1 MKKRKLISIFSAS
14 TVILSSAGA
23 TVSCYSNENKNDSK
37 KAKIVKIQN
46 LLLNHVTFKLEF
58 LNDYKNK
65 TLNEINDVLNSDLS
79 KINEEMLNIKMKEFY
94 SVFDYLK
101 SKYDEILSVI
111 KESKKIIQSI
121 DESNLNVQNIKNK
134 LNEQIDFSISSIDEY
149 FNQLSELVDKF
160 NEDLEN
166 ENSEHMNLT
175 IKVENLVKNIK
186 KEISNN
192 KFKRFE
198 IINNETLNSL
208 EKIIDE
214 NLENKEIS
222 ELKLVIN
229 SLENLSIEY
238 DKNINKVTEEFNKTL
253 ILLNEKIDYLT
264 NLQNNVDASSDIN
277 NEIVK
282 VMKWINKFNFNEFTE
297 EELNYVYEQL
307 SKQLLKIKELI
318 NEQNSDDLITKI
330 RSLSNLSD
338 EIINFF
344 IEEIN
349 KTNDKNIVVENAS
362 KLNQSASKI
371 LELLS
376 KNQNILNDINYLDSS
391 NKDEFDNF
399 WNQLNNNFYN
409 KKLINKDIDF
419 DQINQRFNQLL
430 VNFDGNSRI
439 EILKQNNN
447 QLITNIKVIDKIKND
462 LNQLNIKNTRLKEF
476 SEFNDKL
483 IVFESKINDFIDR
496 YNVLNNVKSTELY
509 NNAPADKKQKFEEKL
524 NLFSNLLSNSLLNI
538 FTDFDTTLSELSKI
552 ISENSELEKVLE
564 KNEIEKLEEYKEQAK
579 ENVKN
584 KNIFS
589 EEMLNKIISIIEDK
603 NSTSEIEEVLNNV
616 LEIEKMNENIKNSM
630 EQINQIKNSEKY
642 KNATEESKLSFENKV
657 KKYDEIYENN
667 KIKSFETIQL
677 VIEKQKELIS
687 TWTNIEE
694 ILKKQESN
702 NTSENTN
709 NSEQIN
715 TKINLIK
722 EKITNYRAQNY
733 YVDNFESKLTELS
746 ASNQVTMEDL
756 TKLEGEIETF
766 INDVKSLP
774 TNYNNLISLTFTPL
788 ELEKKYS
795 GEYYLKEGQTVTL
808 KVEMLYNNRTYSLRY
823 FKSHNILIRYRFYV
837 DARKDSW
844 SSVESNQIN
853 WENSTITLIPDKY
866 NSTFGGV
873 VRYNQDIDNSIATK
887 QVIKFTKDDR
897 VQDNAVTDPKSIKN
911 YDIIQ
916 NKHLSN
922 THTSNRTEVQNIL
935 SSYYNN
941 SYSSTVL
948 DSKNITYRDAMWIMF
963 LNLFNSANFENKSDK
978 FNIESEQ
985 FNQVFDQNGSF
996 IYEINAIS
1004 KQNLTDYKFTSLG
1017 GSFFDMILTSTS
1029 YNNKFNIGVNDK
1041 IKFIFSYTSNGQ
1053 TPTIINSNQGDLSA
1067 VGSNYN
1073 IVGKYPFLMNIEG
1086 VFNFKIYINDN
1097 LKMNVSNTDANQLQS
1112 IPVFVLRKTDTEVII
1127 YTTSSKVSIG

>member
-1 MKKRKLISIFSAS
+1 MKKGKLITIISAS
-14 TVILSSAGA
+14 AIILSSAGA
-23 TVSCYSNENKNDSK
+23 AVSCHSKENKNESK

-46 LLLNHVTFKLEF
+46 LLLNHNVFKLDF
-58 LNDYKNK
+58 LIDYKNK
-65 TLNEINDVLNSDLS
+65 TLTKIDEVLSSNLNEIN
-79 KINEEMLNIKMKEFY
+79 EELLNIKMKEFY
-94 SVFDYLK
+94 VVFDYLK
-101 SKYDEILSVI
+101 SKYDGILSLI
-111 KESKKIIQSI
+111 IETKKLIQNI
-121 DESNLNVQNIKNK
+121 DDSNLIAESIKSK
-134 LNEQIDFSISSIDEY
+134 LSEQIDFSISSIDKY
-149 FNQLSELVDKF
+149 LSELSNLKDKF
-160 NEDLEN
+160 NENLEN
-166 ENSEHMNLT
+166 ENNEHSNLT
-175 IKVENLVKNIK
+175 IKIGNLAKDIK

-192 KFKRFE
+192 NFKRFE
-198 IINNETLNSL
+198 IANIEILNSL
-208 EKIIDE
+208 ENITKE
-214 NLENKEIS
+214 NFESKEIQ

-229 SLENLSIEY
+229 NLENLLIEY
-238 DKNINKVTEEFNKTL
+238 NEKINKLAERFNKTL
-253 ILLNEKIDYLT
+253 ILLNDKIDYLS
-264 NLQNNVDASSDIN
+264 NLKNNFDTSSTLN
-277 NEIVK
+277 KEIIK
-282 VMKWINKFNFNEFTE
+282 VLEWINKFDFNEFSE
-297 EELNYVYEQL
+297 DELNYVYEQL
-307 SKQLLKIKELI
+307 NKQLLRIEELI
-318 NEQNSDDLITKI
+318 SEQNNLDLITKI
-330 RSLSNLSD
+330 KSLDNLSD
-338 EIINFF
+338 ELIDLFVN
-344 IEEIN
+344 EMN
-349 KTNDKNIVVENAS
+349 QAKDKNIVLKNAS
-362 KLNQSASKI
+362 KLNQSANELLK
-371 LELLS
+371 LLS
-376 KNQNILNDINYLDSS
+376 KNKNIFDDLNYLDSS
-391 NKDEFDNF
+391 NKDEFDEF
-399 WNQLNNNFYN
+399 WNQLNSYFLNQ
-409 KKLINKDIDF
+409 KLINKDIDLE
-419 DQINQRFNQLL
+419 QINQKLNQLFA
-430 VNFDGNSRI
+430 NFDGNSRI
-439 EILKQNNN
+439 EMLKQNNN
-447 QLITNIKVIDKIKND
+447 QLITNIKVIDKIKNE

-476 SEFNDKL
+476 SEFNEKL
-483 IVFESKINDFIDR
+483 IVFDSKINDFINR
-496 YNVLNNVKSTELY
+496 YNVLNSVKSTELF
-509 NNAPADKKQKFEEKL
+509 NNASADKKQKFEEKL
-524 NLFSNLLSNSLLNI
+524 NLFSNLLSNSLLNT

-564 KNEIEKLEEYKEQAK
+564 KTEIEKLQEYKEQSK

-589 EEMLNKIISIIEDK
+589 EEMLNKINSIIEVK
-603 NSTSEIEEVLNNV
+603 NSTSDVEEVLNGV
-616 LEIEKMNENIKNSM
+616 MEIEKLNGNIKNSM
-630 EQINQIKNSEKY
+630 EYINQIKNSEKY
-642 KNATEESKLSFENKV
+642 KNATEESKLSFDNKV

-677 VIEKQKELIS
+677 VIEKQKELILS
-687 TWTNIEE
+687 WTNIEE
-694 ILKKQESN
+694 ILRNKESN
-702 NTSENTN
+702 NTSENTD
-709 NSEQIN
+709 NSDEIN
-715 TKINLIK
+715 TKTNLIK

-733 YVDNFESKLTELS
+733 YVDNFENKLTELS
-746 ASNQVTMEDL
+746 TSNQVTMEDL
-756 TKLEGEIETF
+756 TKLEGQIETF

-774 TNYNNLISLTFTPL
+774 TNYKNQIILTFTPL
-788 ELEKKYS
+788 GLEKKYS

-837 DARKDSW
+837 DAFKDSW

-873 VRYNQDIDNSIATK
+873 VRYNQDENNSAATK

-897 VQDNAVTDPKSIKN
+897 VQNNEVTDTKSIKN

-941 SYSSTVL
+941 SYSLTVL

-996 IYEINAIS
+996 IYEINAVS

-1017 GSFFDMILTSTS
+1017 GSFFDMVLTSTS

-1053 TPTIINSNQGDLSA
+1053 TPTIINSNQGDLSG

-1112 IPVFVLRKTDTEVII
+1112 IPIFVLRKTDTEVII
-1127 YTTSSKVSIG
+1127 YTTSSKASIG